1 MTKVNTDTK
10 KINGILT
17 RNVSFLKPKDQLKEQ
32 LESGKQLRVKFGIDP
47 TGNRIHVGRA
57 STLIKLREFQ
67 DLGHKIVLIVGDF
80 TARVGDASDKTKERP
95 MLTKEDIEKNL
106 ENYLTEIGR
115 VLNIDKCEVRNNSEW
130 LGKLDFNEIAEL
142 ANNFSIAEMLD
153 RENFSQRYKNGI
165 RISLREFMYPLMQG
179 YDSVAIKADVEV
191 GGNDQLFNML
201 AGRTLQKAFNLDPQS
216 VMGTT
221 LLNAADGT
229 KMSTSIGNCIFID
242 ETPNEMYGKLMAS
255 RDEEMIAYFEGLTK
269 VDMEEAQKMIE
280 GDPRSA
286 KAWLAREVVAFFHD
300 EKAAEKAEEEFNAV
314 FRDKGKPTDIPEI
327 SIKKG
332 TQLVDFLADEK
343 LVSSKSDG
351 KRLILQNGVKV
362 NSAVAKDGTQELVDG
377 DEVRVGKR
385 KWVIVKIAK

>member
-1 MTKVNTDTK
+1 MTKINTDTK
-10 KINGILT
+10 KIEGILM

-47 TGNRIHVGRA
+47 TGSRIHVGRA

-67 DLGHKIVLIVGDF
+67 DMGHQIVLIVGDF

-115 VLNIDKCEVRNNSEW
+115 VLDIDKCEVRNNSQW

-153 RENFSQRYKNGI
+153 RENFSQRYKKGV

-201 AGRTLQKAFNLDPQS
+201 AGRTLQKAFGLDPQS

-255 RDEEMIAYFEGLTK
+255 RDEEMTSYFEGLTS

-280 GDPRSA
+280 SDPRSA
-286 KAWLAREVVAFFHD
+286 KAWLAREVVTFFHD

-314 FRDKGKPTDIPEI
+314 FRDKGKPS
-327 SIKKG
+327 SIEEFEVKKG
-332 TQLVDFLADEK
+332 IQLLEFMFETKMIA
-343 LVSSKSDG
+343 SKTEG
-351 KRLILQNGVKV
+351 RHLLEQKGVKV
-362 NSAVAKDGTQELVDG
+362 NDATVTDGFHELTDN

-385 KWVIVKIAK
+385 RWAIVKLT